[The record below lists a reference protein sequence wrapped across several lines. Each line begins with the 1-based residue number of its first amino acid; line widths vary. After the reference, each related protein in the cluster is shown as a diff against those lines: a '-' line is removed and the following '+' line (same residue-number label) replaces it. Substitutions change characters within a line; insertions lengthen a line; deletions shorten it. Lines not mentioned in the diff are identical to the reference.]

1 MPRARSISAALAL
14 SALVACSGPAPD
26 AEDAAAD
33 ADAEAADEALGRDT
47 DATVLDDMIETQDR
61 ARAVEDV
68 TLGHKKDLDAA
79 LEQAEGG
86 APADEE

>member
-1 MPRARSISAALAL
+1 MSRARLTSAALAL
-14 SALVACSGPAPD
+14 LALVACSGPAPD
-26 AEDAAAD
+26 AEDAAAA
-33 ADAEAADEALGRDT
+33 ADEQAADEALGRDT
-47 DATVLDDMIETQDR
+47 DATVFDDMIETQDR

-86 APADEE
+86 APADDE